1 MNLWYHKNMAKVVV
15 TRKIPGDGIKMLQ
28 EAGFEVVVSPHN
40 RVPERQE
47 LLNFIQGSDGVLCM
61 LTDKVDEE
69 FLSCAG
75 PNLKVVANFAV
86 GTDNFDLPALSSHNI
101 VATNTPDVL
110 TEAVAEHAFA
120 LLMAITRRIVEA
132 HKLAQTESSTFG
144 PEVMLGT
151 ELKGKILGVLGL
163 GRIGGRV
170 AEMGKAMGMNVI
182 YYDIK
187 QNSEFEQKV
196 GATFKAT
203 PEDLLKEADFI
214 SVHVPL
220 LDSTRH
226 LINADR
232 LKMMKPTAYL
242 MNTSRGPVV
251 DEVALVEALKNGTI
265 KGAALDVGETEPKW
279 APGMIELENVVL
291 TPHIASA
298 TVESRTAMGELAA
311 KNIIAVLSGQPALTP
326 VQSK

>member
-1 MNLWYHKNMAKVVV
+1 MAKVVV
-15 TRKIPGDGIKMLQ
+15 TRKIPGQGIKMLQ
-28 EAGFEVVVSPHN
+28 ETGYEVVVSPHDRN
-40 RVPERQE
+40 LERQE

-61 LTDKVDEE
+61 LTDKVDQE
-69 FLSCAG
+69 FVNAAG
-75 PNLKVVANFAV
+75 PNLKVVANYAV
-86 GTDNFDLPALSSHNI
+86 GTDNLDLPALSSHNI

-120 LLMAITRRIVEA
+120 LLMAIARRIVEA

-151 ELKGKILGVLGL
+151 ELKDKILGVLGL
-163 GRIGGRV
+163 GRIGSRV
-170 AEMGKAMGMNVI
+170 AEMGKAMGMKII

-196 GATFKAT
+196 GAGFKAA
-203 PEDLLKEADFI
+203 PEDLLKEADFV

-226 LINADR
+226 LINSER
-232 LKMMKPTAYL
+232 LQMMKRSAYL
-242 MNTSRGPVV
+242 INTSRGPVV
-251 DEVALVEALKNGTI
+251 DEVALVEALKNKVI
-265 KGAALDVGETEPKW
+265 AGAALDVGETEPKW
-279 APGMIELENVVL
+279 AEGLKDLPNVVL

-298 TVESRTAMGELAA
+298 TLEARSAMGELAA
-311 KNIIAVLSGQPALTP
+311 KNIIAVLSGQSPLTP
-326 VQSK
+326 VKV